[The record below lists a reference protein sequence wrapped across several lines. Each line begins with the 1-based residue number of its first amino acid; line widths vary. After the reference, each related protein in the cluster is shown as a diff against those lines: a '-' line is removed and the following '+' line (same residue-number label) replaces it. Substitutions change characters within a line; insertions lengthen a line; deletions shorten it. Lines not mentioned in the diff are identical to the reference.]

1 MNYSDILLPLIR
13 QAGEIMLS
21 AHDIEADGNVSDK
34 MGDAA
39 NMVTVFDVAV
49 QNFLINEITKAIPDA
64 YFIAEEKEN
73 DPSVLQRE
81 HCFVIDPIDGTANFI
96 HNYRHS
102 CISLAMFSKGE
113 TVFAAVY
120 DPYQDEMFSATKGGG
135 AFLNGKKMNVVNRD
149 ITRSIVAFG
158 TSPYYKDTLGERTFK
173 ISQTLFYHCSD
184 LRRCGAAA
192 LDLAYIAAGRND
204 IFFECLLSP
213 WDIAA
218 GYLLICEAGGIM
230 TRLDGTPIDF
240 SAPSPVLAA
249 TPAVYED
256 VLALVKDI

>member
-1 MNYSDILLPLIR
+1 MNYSDILIPLIR
-13 QAGEIMLS
+13 RAGEIMLS

-39 NMVTVFDVAV
+39 NMVTVYDVAV
-49 QNFLINEITKAIPDA
+49 QNFLITEITKAIPDA

-73 DPSVLQRE
+73 DPAVLMRE

-102 CISLAMFSKGE
+102 CISLAMFSGGE
-113 TVFAAVY
+113 AVFSAVY
-120 DPYQDEMFSATKGGG
+120 DPYQDEMFSAVKGGG
-135 AFLNGKKMNVVNRD
+135 AFLNGRPMQVVNRD
-149 ITRSIVAFG
+149 ISHSIVAFG
-158 TSPYYKDTLGERTFK
+158 TSPYYKDTLGERTFALA
-173 ISQTLFYHCSD
+173 QTLFYHCSD

-218 GYLLICEAGGIM
+218 GYLLITEAGGVM

-240 SAPSPVLAA
+240 SAPSSVLAA
-249 TPAVYED
+249 TPSVYAD